1 MGVGQNLL
9 DSPARRMLCSQRG
22 SGTRTV
28 FFFQEEPAIPSSH
41 EVARTCAEVA
51 ADKKAEEISVLDI
64 GKLSFITDYFV
75 ICSGNSSKQ
84 LQAISLEVEARM
96 KAAGRKR
103 YGQEGYESGRWIL
116 LDYGDVV
123 MHLFMKDLRKH
134 YDLESNWADARRVD
148 WKRETEA
155 PVPQKTASV

>member
-1 MGVGQNLL
+1 MLPMARAHRPCFFSGG
-9 DSPARRMLCSQRG
+9 SPILS
-22 SGTRTV
+22 TRDK
-28 FFFQEEPAIPSSH
+28 
-41 EVARTCAEVA
+41 ARTCAEVA
-51 ADKKAEEISVLDI
+51 SDKKAEEICVLDI
-64 GKLSFITDYFV
+64 RKLSFITDYFV

-96 KAAGRKR
+96 KKAGRTR
-103 YGQEGYESGRWIL
+103 YGKEGYETGRWIL

-148 WKRETEA
+148 WHRAEEPEDAEISKA
-155 PVPQKTASV
+155 ASV